1 MGEGP
6 YRMSDQV
13 LPEEYY
19 KRLAEHANK
28 LVLKKP
34 DLNLLRDHPKGEYPI
49 ILGNHL
55 KTGHT
60 LSLQNR
66 PTG

>member
-1 MGEGP
+1 
-6 YRMSDQV
+6 MSFKKDQEV
-13 LPEEYY
+13 LIKNPRSLVGVIVRERPGDRDELPENRHY
-19 KRLAEHANK
+19 
-28 LVLKKP
+28 LVRIP
-34 DLNLLRDHPKGEYPI
+34 D
-49 ILGNHL
+49 LGNHL